1 MACIHSTSDGFGEMF
16 YIQVGWSWWQ
26 RKSWNINN
34 TFQIMFKSPVWIFSE
49 LLLWHKVWLSKSWS
63 LNKINLRVFIPC
75 RIALGNTSNY
85 AALDQMDDLQI
96 YLHEPD
102 NFLFFAYRDTMP
114 NNLKIE
120 KSMLQLSLDWLRLTM
135 H

>member
-1 MACIHSTSDGFGEMF
+1 MPDPIILGL
-16 YIQVGWSWWQ
+16 
-26 RKSWNINN
+26 
-34 TFQIMFKSPVWIFSE
+34 TFKIMKP
-49 LLLWHKVWLSKSWS
+49 KY
-63 LNKINLRVFIPC
+63 LRVFIPC

-114 NNLKIE
+114 NNLKIK
-120 KSMLQLSLDWLRLTM
+120 KSMLQLSLD
-135 H
+135 